1 MKIGFIGPGAY
12 VRCPVVDCVWM
23 LNTDQPLTAQVTGQ
37 TLDDLVKA
45 KTLAQAA
52 EVEELTRGHITGEH
66 PNIVTDL
73 MRTISALNAKLAAKD
88 ADSGVDIHLDAE
100 EGHALYRWLEDADLM
115 DTRTGENVLYW
126 ETPLAPL
133 QQQLSAWLRRGGG
146 WETHS
151 KGWEGTTP
159 TPSGH
164 ARYQVTQPWPPPDP
178 SALGH
183 LTDRYRSQVVGGGEQ
198 LGRVHIGTPHPDSGV
213 NLGPRR
219 ARPESHDDAG
229 GPGALPTVS
238 ADRPETSE
246 PTGCGHHVGYHV
258 GYHGDDHCQHPQ
270 CRCARGRMAIVGSYC
285 PRPPTVGA
293 TVRP

>member
-45 KTLAQAA
+45 KILAQAA

-100 EGHALYRWLEDADLM
+100 EGHALYHWLEDADLM
-115 DTRTGENVLYW
+115 DTRTGENVHYW
-126 ETPLAPL
+126 EVPLAPV
-133 QQQLSAWLRRGGG
+133 QQQLSGWLRRGGG
-146 WETHS
+146 WDPDPVGLGAT
-151 KGWEGTTP
+151 KP
-159 TPSGH
+159 TQEAAP
-164 ARYQVTQPWPPPDP
+164 RPTYQLQQPWPLP
-178 SALGH
+178 SPGVLGH
-183 LTDRYRSQVVGGGEQ
+183 LTDRHRSQM
-198 LGRVHIGTPHPDSGV
+198 LTRVGTPHPDSGI
-213 NLGPRR
+213 NLGRRR

-246 PTGCGHHVGYHV
+246 PTGCGHHVGYH
-258 GYHGDDHCQHPQ
+258 GDDRCQHPQ
-270 CRCARGRMAIVGSYC
+270 CRCARGRPAIVGSYC